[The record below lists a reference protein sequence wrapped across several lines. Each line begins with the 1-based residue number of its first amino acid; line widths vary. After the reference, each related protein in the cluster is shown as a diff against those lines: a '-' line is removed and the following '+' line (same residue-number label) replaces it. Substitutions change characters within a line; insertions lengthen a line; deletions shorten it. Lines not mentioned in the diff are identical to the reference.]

1 MSCDMAAALCIGIST
16 VFGLRKA
23 VKMRNGGEHKAFGAA
38 MLITQ
43 PLIWVASLWKQ
54 LRFGSDAAF
63 SLGLYIA
70 GITIEGAAL
79 SLIFLAIGGK
89 AFAWENAKAFGMALF
104 WVVVMCVLTLI
115 FGN

>member
-16 VFGLRKA
+16 AFGIRKA
-23 VKMRNGGEHKAFGAA
+23 VKMRNGGEHKIFGAA

-54 LRFGSDAAF
+54 LRFGSDAAL

-79 SLIFLAIGGK
+79 GRMQRLSVWHYFGSLSCACSL
-89 AFAWENAKAFGMALF
+89 
-104 WVVVMCVLTLI
+104 
-115 FGN
+115 

>member
-1 MSCDMAAALCIGIST
+1 MSCDMAAAFCIGMST
-16 VFGLRKA
+16 AFGLRKS

-54 LRFGSDAAF
+54 LRFGSDAAL

-79 SLIFLAIGGK
+79 SLVFLAIGGK